1 MIRRAAVEGGGF
13 LLPDGDGGRKGAHD
27 LVRLASGCP
36 PSPLAREA
44 KIGFD
49 NPARNQHKVET
60 SSTAHRPCSLRF
72 IVVFS
77 SITFLLC
84 FLPVTL
90 ITYYLAGNR
99 LRNLVL
105 LLTSLLFYTWGE
117 GGYVLIM
124 LLSIALNYVVGRQLD
139 RIEGKQARTAVLAG
153 GIGLNLVLLGYF
165 KYGNWLAEIV
175 AGLVPGLQPKDILAD
190 PIHLP
195 IGISFFTFQALSYI
209 IDVYRHD
216 TKAQPNPLHL
226 GLYIASFPQLIAGP
240 IVRYSQVAAQI
251 RHRLHDFST
260 FASGVERFVLGLS
273 KKVLI
278 ANPLSAMADLIF
290 AQQYAH
296 LPVEVA
302 WLGIICYALQI
313 YFDFSGYSD
322 MAVGLGRMFGFQF
335 PENFNYPYVSRSIQ
349 EFWRRW
355 HITLSTWFRDYLYI
369 PLGGNQRS
377 AGKTYRNLVVV
388 FLLCGLWHGAS
399 WNFVV
404 WGAMHGAFLALE
416 RLALAKWLQSVP
428 RFFCHVYTLLVVLVA
443 WVFFRVEHLPDA
455 LAYLQTMFF
464 LAEGADPAVRVS
476 VYLQMDGVFLCALAL
491 GLLFST
497 PWFVSL
503 KTWLADRQSGAA
515 PSRFRG
521 LARSTMQ
528 SLLLFSLLSLCLSF
542 LAVNS
547 YNPFIYFRF

>member
-1 MIRRAAVEGGGF
+1 M
-13 LLPDGDGGRKGAHD
+13 
-27 LVRLASGCP
+27 
-36 PSPLAREA
+36 
-44 KIGFD
+44 
-49 NPARNQHKVET
+49 
-60 SSTAHRPCSLRF
+60 
-72 IVVFS
+72 VFS

-90 ITYYLAGNR
+90 IAYYLAGNR

-105 LLTSLLFYTWGE
+105 LLASLLFYAWGE

-124 LLSIALNYVVGRQLD
+124 LLSIALNFVVGRLLD
-139 RIEGKQARTAVLAG
+139 RTEGKQARTAVLAG
-153 GIGLNLVLLGYF
+153 GIGLNLALLGYF
-165 KYGNWLAEIV
+165 KYGNWLVEIV
-175 AGLVPGLQPKDILAD
+175 AGLVPGLKAPEILAD

-195 IGISFFTFQALSYI
+195 IGISFFSFQALSYI

-216 TKAQPNPLHL
+216 TQSQRNPLHL

-240 IVRYSQVAAQI
+240 IVRYRQVAEQI

-260 FASGVERFVLGLS
+260 FASGVERFIFGLS

-290 AQQYAH
+290 SQQYAH
-296 LPVEVA
+296 LPVEIA

-322 MAVGLGRMFGFQF
+322 MAVGLGRMFSFQF
-335 PENFNYPYVSRSIQ
+335 PENFNYPYISRSIQ

-369 PLGGNQRS
+369 PLGGSRQG
-377 AGKTYRNLVVV
+377 AVKTYRNLVVV

-404 WGAMHGAFLALE
+404 WGAMHGVFLALE
-416 RLALAKWLQSVP
+416 RRVLKRVLQSVP
-428 RFFCHVYTLLVVLVA
+428 RLFCHVYTLLVVLVA
-443 WVFFRVEHLPDA
+443 WVFFRVERLPDA
-455 LAYLQTMFF
+455 WPTRRPCFSLQRTRT
-464 LAEGADPAVRVS
+464 AVRVS
-476 VYLQMDGVFLCALAL
+476 VYLQVDGMFLCAWHWGCSFHAL
-491 GLLFST
+491 
-497 PWFVSL
+497 V
-503 KTWLADRQSGAA
+503 RQPENMAGRPFTVA

-521 LARSTMQ
+521 WPGAQCNPCCSFPCCACASPFWPSIRTILSST
-528 SLLLFSLLSLCLSF
+528 FF
-542 LAVNS
+542 
-547 YNPFIYFRF
+547 